1 MASVQKFEDLEV
13 WQAART
19 LARGIY
25 SLSNTGPFAKDFG
38 LRDQIR
44 RAAVS
49 VSSNIAEGFE
59 RHSDTDLK
67 RFLTIA
73 RGSNG
78 EVRSQLQVAQD
89 LGYITVEEFNQGYS
103 LSVRIGKMLTTW
115 MSYLNQQS
123 PNDPSHS

>member
-1 MASVQKFEDLEV
+1 MPSVDRFEDLEV

-25 SLSNTGPFAKDFG
+25 ALSNEGPFSKDFG
-38 LRDQIR
+38 FRDQIR

-59 RHSDTDLK
+59 RHTDTDLK
-67 RFLTIA
+67 HFLTIA

-78 EVRSQLQVAQD
+78 EVRSQLHIAMD
-89 LGYITVEEFNQGYS
+89 LGYVSSEQFNQGVD
-103 LSVRIGKMLTTW
+103 LSTRIGKMLTSW
-115 MSYLNQQS
+115 MSYLS
-123 PNDPSHS
+123 RPAPN

>member
-1 MASVQKFEDLEV
+1 M
-13 WQAART
+13 
-19 LARGIY
+19 LARGVY
-25 SLSNTGPFAKDFG
+25 ALSNEGSFSRDFG

-78 EVRSQLQVAQD
+78 EVRSQLHVALD
-89 LGYITVEEFNQGYS
+89 LGYITIEQFNQGID
-103 LSVRIGKMLTTW
+103 LSSRIGKMLTNW
-115 MSYLNQQS
+115 MAYLS
-123 PNDPSHS
+123 RPPST

>member
-1 MASVQKFEDLEV
+1 MASVQKFEELEV

-25 SLSNTGPFAKDFG
+25 ALSDAGPFAKDFG

-59 RHSDTDLK
+59 RHSDSDLK

-78 EVRSQLQVAQD
+78 EVRSQLHIALD
-89 LGYITVEEFNQGYS
+89 LGYVTAEEFNQGVA
-103 LSVRIGKMLTTW
+103 LSTRIGKMLTTW
-115 MSYLNQQS
+115 MAYLS
-123 PNDPSHS
+123 KPSQNAPASN

>member
-1 MASVQKFEDLEV
+1 MPSVDRFEDLEV

-25 SLSNTGPFAKDFG
+25 ALSNEGPFSKDFG
-38 LRDQIR
+38 FRDQIR

-59 RHSDTDLK
+59 RHTDTDLK
-67 RFLTIA
+67 HFLTIA

-78 EVRSQLQVAQD
+78 EVRSQLHIALD
-89 LGYITVEEFNQGYS
+89 LGYVSSEQFNQGAD
-103 LSVRIGKMLTTW
+103 LSTRIGKMLTSW
-115 MSYLNQQS
+115 MSYLS
-123 PNDPSHS
+123 HPAPN